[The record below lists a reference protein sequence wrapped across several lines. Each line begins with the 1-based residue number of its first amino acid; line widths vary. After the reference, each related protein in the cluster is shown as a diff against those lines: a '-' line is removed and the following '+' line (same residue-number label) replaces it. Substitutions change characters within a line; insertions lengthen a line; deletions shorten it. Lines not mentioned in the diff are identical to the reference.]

1 MEIKQDPNNELI
13 NYLSTEGASEKEI
26 QSGVIS
32 LIDKCGASIYT
43 RNSRSYT
50 LLMLSLKQN
59 YLDIAKEFIQ
69 R

>member
-1 MEIKQDPNNELI
+1 MEIKQDSNNALI
-13 NYLSTEGASEKEI
+13 NHLSTKGASEKDI
-26 QSGVIS
+26 QERVIF
-32 LIDKCGASIYT
+32 LIDKRGASIYT

>member
-1 MEIKQDPNNELI
+1 MEIKQSPNNVLI
-13 NYLSTEGASEKEI
+13 SYLSIEGASEKEI
-26 QSGVIS
+26 QREVIS
-32 LIDKCGASIYT
+32 LIDECRASIYT
-43 RNSRSYT
+43 RNSRDYT